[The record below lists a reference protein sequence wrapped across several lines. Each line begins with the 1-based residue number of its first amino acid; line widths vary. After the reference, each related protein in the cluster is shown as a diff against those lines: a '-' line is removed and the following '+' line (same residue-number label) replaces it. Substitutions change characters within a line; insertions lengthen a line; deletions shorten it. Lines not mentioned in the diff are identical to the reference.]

1 MKNNTKSNEN
11 YIKYYIPS
19 YTYCFSVEWYSSPNL
34 IHKIKSLYMMT
45 IFILCMILLYFKSIW
60 KFLSKIF
67 GSRGRSIWFIYIYD
81 LFDQSQLFY
90 FFSRSSK
97 KLKKLKNWIEENKYA
112 NSRIKSSLKIYN
124 WNFLLFKKNAKLA
137 LKK

>member
-67 GSRGRSIWFIYIYD
+67 GSRGRSIWFIYIYMI
-81 LFDQSQLFY
+81 
-90 FFSRSSK
+90 SSINLNCFISFQEVVK
-97 KLKKLKNWIEENKYA
+97 NWKNWKIELKKINMQIQELKVHLRFIIETFYY
-112 NSRIKSSLKIYN
+112 LKRMPN
-124 WNFLLFKKNAKLA
+124 LL
-137 LKK
+137 